1 MIINYRK
8 KRLNNYLIFGILYLT
23 LSLLLIFTKEN
34 RSFTDYGFL
43 IISILY
49 LGTHFYEKKNQ
60 YLTIGNGLFS
70 VNQPFGK
77 KIKLNEIKQIKKFA
91 GDYILKTNKTE
102 LTINTQIIDE
112 KSLVELDSELKKLN
126 IEWI

>member
-49 LGTHFYEKKNQ
+49 LGTYFYEKKNQ

-77 KIKLNEIKQIKKFA
+77 KIKLNEIKQIKKFS

>member
-49 LGTHFYEKKNQ
+49 LGTYFYEKKNQ

>member
-23 LSLLLIFTKEN
+23 LSLLVIFTKEN
-34 RSFTDYGFL
+34 RSFTDYGYL

-49 LGTHFYEKKNQ
+49 LGTYFYEKKNQ

>member
-8 KRLNNYLIFGILYLT
+8 KRLNNNLIFGLLYLT
-23 LSLLLIFTKEN
+23 LSLLVIFTKEN
-34 RSFTDYGFL
+34 RLLTDYGFL

-49 LGTHFYEKKNQ
+49 LGTYFYEKKNQ
-60 YLTIGNGLFS
+60 YLTIGNGLVS

>member
-49 LGTHFYEKKNQ
+49 LGTYFYEKKNQ
-60 YLTIGNGLFS
+60 YLTIGSGLVS
-70 VNQPFGK
+70 VNKPFGK
-77 KIKLNEIKQIKKFA
+77 KIKLNEIKQIKKFS